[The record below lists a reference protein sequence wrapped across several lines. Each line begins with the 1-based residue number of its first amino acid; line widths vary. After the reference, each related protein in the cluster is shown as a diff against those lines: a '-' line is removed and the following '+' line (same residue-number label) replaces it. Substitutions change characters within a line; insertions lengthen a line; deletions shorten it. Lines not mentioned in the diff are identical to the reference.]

1 MVDSRFSE
9 LVKELSTDPIQIQ
22 VKELREDK
30 PIVHDALQQKQIELM
45 VEMAVKKLEL
55 KLDAMREEI
64 VHLKQEVE
72 HVKARPAPVQ
82 NHAAQPVAP
91 AAHDAIKVPDDIQV
105 EGFMQVKAPSRDPMS
120 STAEHAKGE
129 GTQVHPRLGNYKT
142 EDVSVEKFFN
152 FGTGRK

>member
-9 LVKELSTDPIQIQ
+9 LVKELGTEPMKIE
-22 VKELREDK
+22 VKELRDDK
-30 PIVHDALQQKQIELM
+30 PVSRDILQQKQIELM

-55 KLDAMREEI
+55 KLDALREEI
-64 VHLKQEVE
+64 VSVKKEVE
-72 HVKARPAPVQ
+72 HVKARPAQV
-82 NHAAQPVAP
+82 AQPSQVQSQMQ
-91 AAHDAIKVPDDIQV
+91 DSIKVPDNIPV

-120 STAEHAKGE
+120 STAEHSKGE

-152 FGTGRK
+152 FGRK

>member
-9 LVKELSTDPIQIQ
+9 LVKELNTEPMRIE
-22 VKELREDK
+22 VKEIRDDK
-30 PIVHDALQQKQIELM
+30 PSHDILQQKQIELM

-55 KLDAMREEI
+55 KLDAIKEEI
-64 VHLKQEVE
+64 VSIKKDVE
-72 HVKARPAPVQ
+72 HVKARPDVSNAPVQ
-82 NHAAQPVAP
+82 AQPQS
-91 AAHDAIKVPDDIQV
+91 HDSIKVPDSVQV
-105 EGFMQVKAPSRDPMS
+105 EGFMQVKAPTRDPMS

-152 FGTGRK
+152 FGRK